1 MAIEITETERK
12 YEAPQEAALPDLAG
26 LPDVAGESDPE
37 ELTLR
42 AQYYDTDDLRL
53 LRHGITLRRRTGGGD
68 AGWHLKLP
76 LGGDS
81 RTEIRLPPG
90 RSSRQVPA
98 ELAGL
103 VRAVTRGGELRP
115 VARITTVRQ
124 RRVLLDEAG
133 DSLAEVADD
142 DVSAQAIGDTA
153 TLRGGPA
160 GSPPQGPTLSRWHEV
175 EVELTRGGPPLLDAA
190 DRRLREAG
198 LHPAG
203 RQAKLERA
211 LADQLSAA
219 GMPGGSPQRPAN
231 GRPGPTPRSPAA
243 EVIMAYAR
251 AQVRALVSYDP
262 LVRRE
267 VPDAVHQMRIATRR
281 LRSLLR
287 SFGHVLRRDEL
298 EGLGGEL
305 RWLGDALGTA
315 RDAEVLDA
323 HLRGAL
329 EEMPPELVLGPT
341 AARVRV
347 HFAPVDA
354 RARSAVIEAL
364 DSERYLALLDGLDRL
379 LADPPLTAEAGQPA
393 ARVLPP
399 AVRRARRRLR
409 TRMRRARGMPTGP
422 DRDAALHEARKAA
435 KHARYSAEAVSP
447 AFGKPARRF
456 AKRVR
461 KVQSA
466 LGEHHD
472 GVVARAATRELGVE
486 AHLAGENAFSFGVL
500 YEQDACRARDLEAQ
514 ARRAWKQASRPKYS
528 AWLR

>member
-1 MAIEITETERK
+1 MVTEITETERK

-26 LPDVAGESDPE
+26 LPEVAGESDPE
-37 ELTLR
+37 EQTLR
-42 AQYYDTDDLRL
+42 AQYYDTHGLRL
-53 LRHGITLRRRTGGGD
+53 LRHGITLRRRTGGSD

-103 VRAVTRGGELRP
+103 VRAFTRGAELGP

-142 DVSAQAIGDTA
+142 DVSAQATGDTA
-153 TLRGGPA
+153 
-160 GSPPQGPTLSRWHEV
+160 TLSRWHEV
-175 EVELTRGGPPLLDAA
+175 EVELTRGGPRLLDAA
-190 DRRLREAG
+190 DRRLRAAG
-198 LHPAG
+198 LRPAG

-211 LADQLSAA
+211 LADQLPAA
-219 GMPGGSPQRPAN
+219 GRPPQPAN

-243 EVIMAYAR
+243 EVVMAYAR
-251 AQVRALVSYDP
+251 AQVRALMSYDP
-262 LVRRE
+262 LVRRDA
-267 VPDAVHQMRIATRR
+267 PDAVHQMRIASRR

-287 SFGHVLRRDEL
+287 SFGHVLPRGEL
-298 EGLGGEL
+298 EGLAGEL
-305 RWLGDALGTA
+305 KWLGDVLGTA

-329 EEMPPELVLGPT
+329 EEMPPDLVMGPA
-341 AARVRV
+341 AARVRA
-347 HFAPVDA
+347 HFAPVEAQA
-354 RARSAVIEAL
+354 RWAVLEAL

-379 LADPPLTAEAGQPA
+379 LADPPLAAEAGQPA

-409 TRMRRARGMPTGP
+409 RRMRRARAMPTGP

-435 KHARYSAEAVSP
+435 KHARYSAEAVSQ

-456 AKRVR
+456 AKRVQ

-472 GVVARAATRELGVE
+472 GVVARAAIREIGVE
-486 AHLAGENAFSFGVL
+486 AHRAGENAFSFGVL

-514 ARRAWKQASRPKYS
+514 ARHAWKQASLPRYS